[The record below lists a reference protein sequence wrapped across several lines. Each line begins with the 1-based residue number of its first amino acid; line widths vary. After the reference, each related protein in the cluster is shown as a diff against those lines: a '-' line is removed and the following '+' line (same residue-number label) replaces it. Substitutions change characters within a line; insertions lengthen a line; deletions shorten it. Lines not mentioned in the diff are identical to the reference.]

1 MAGADRCVWRHAQQC
16 GAAPARRGRSHPAGQ
31 RGERVDAVALAVLRR
46 RAGRAA
52 GATRQRGRCRRHRG
66 RRSSREP
73 LSESRVSMI
82 KSTLTI
88 SNKLGL
94 HARASAK
101 LTKLA
106 GSFKSEVFMSRNGRR
121 VNAKSI
127 MGVMMLAAGV
137 GSLVELETE
146 GPDEQAA
153 QDAITALVNDKF
165 GEGQ

>member
-1 MAGADRCVWRHAQQC
+1 
-16 GAAPARRGRSHPAGQ
+16 
-31 RGERVDAVALAVLRR
+31 
-46 RAGRAA
+46 
-52 GATRQRGRCRRHRG
+52 
-66 RRSSREP
+66 
-73 LSESRVSMI
+73 MI

-106 GSFKSEVFMSRNGRR
+106 GSFKCDVHMSRNGRR

-127 MGVMMLAAGV
+127 MGVMMLAAGL
-137 GSLVELETE
+137 GAAVELETE
-146 GPDEQAA
+146 GDDEQAA